1 MDGQPD
7 SGQPDS
13 GLAAAGAPALRRT
26 SGRPPQQR
34 AIATRDGIASAAAEH
49 FNTVGYAA
57 ASINEILT
65 GTGHSKGAL
74 YHHFASK
81 KALAQH
87 LVHLWST
94 VLVETLSGVTDAEE
108 PAVRQVVSI
117 QRRLAA
123 VIAQDHIARAGMLLS
138 LEQAVDEHAK
148 VYTAW
153 TNAITVI
160 IERAI
165 QAGQLDRA
173 AVQSRLGESLCAG
186 FVGAVHVATSLGESD
201 TISRRVDDL
210 LTLWLGNNPTTV
222 AAASGETP

>member
-1 MDGQPD
+1 MD
-7 SGQPDS
+7 GQPDS
-13 GLAAAGAPALRRT
+13 GLAAAGAPATRRT

-34 AIATRDGIASAAAEH
+34 AIATRDGIVSAAAEH

-57 ASINEILT
+57 ASINEILA
-65 GTGHSKGAL
+65 GTRHSKGAM

-81 KALAQH
+81 KALAQY
-87 LVHLWST
+87 LVQLWNT
-94 VLVETLSGVTDAEE
+94 VLVETLSRVADAEE

-117 QRRLAA
+117 QRRLAV

-153 TNAITVI
+153 TSAVTVI
-160 IERAI
+160 AERAI
-165 QAGQLDRA
+165 HTGQLDCA
-173 AVQSRLGESLCAG
+173 AAHSRLGESLCAG

-210 LTLWLGNNPTTV
+210 LILWLGDNPTT
-222 AAASGETP
+222 AAAESGETL